1 MNVMNEFILR
11 PLRVV
16 VRKASEVRRR
26 TLEFESRIEI
36 APKFQE
42 VSDGL
47 IRSLF

>member
-36 APKFQE
+36 AQVP
-42 VSDGL
+42 
-47 IRSLF
+47 RSVRWFD